1 MSGLFSPAWPSS
13 GKAWCS
19 SLMTGLRMFMQ
30 RLMLQ
35 VYMGSGLCLRLDS
48 IIGSLCLRPDPLPA
62 SQQEQA

>member
-1 MSGLFSPAWPSS
+1 
-13 GKAWCS
+13 
-19 SLMTGLRMFMQ
+19 MFMQ